1 MRVFILGADGFIGS
15 HLTEKILRET
25 DWHIVGFDLWKKNLK
40 RLRHPRLTFKKGDV
54 FKANRWIEQQIS
66 ESDVVLPLVG
76 VAKPMY
82 YIKKPVWTFELDF
95 EQNLKIVRMC
105 VKHKKRI
112 IFPSTS
118 EVYGMNQ
125 DKTFKEDESSLVLGP
140 INKMRWIYS
149 CSKQMM
155 DRVITAYGQE
165 DALRYTIFRPFN
177 WMGPRL
183 DTFADAKEHSA
194 RSITQFF
201 YDIITNQPVILVNGG
216 EQKRS
221 FTYIEDALDA
231 LMMIMVNDNEKA
243 NGQIFNIGNP
253 HNHYSIKELAYMII
267 EVMKE
272 FKEFKDLSDKA
283 QIITQDGVDFYG
295 TSYEDAQDRC
305 PNIEKIEEHLGWKPT
320 TTLREMIRKTLS
332 VYRDDYKKGKI
343 SG

>member
-1 MRVFILGADGFIGS
+1 MRIFILGADGFIGS

-25 DWHIVGFDLWKKNLK
+25 DWHIAGFDLVRNNLK
-40 RLRHPRLTFKKGDV
+40 QLRHPHFTFKRGDI
-54 FKANRWIEQQIS
+54 FKANRWIEEQVS
-66 ESDVVLPLVG
+66 ASDVVLPLVG
-76 VAKPMY
+76 IAKPMY

-95 EQNLKIVRMC
+95 EQNLKIVRLC

-118 EVYGMNQ
+118 EVYGMSS
-125 DKTFKEDESSLVLGP
+125 DKIFNEDESPLVLGP

-149 CSKQMM
+149 CSKQML

-165 DALRYTIFRPFN
+165 QELRYTLFRPFN
-177 WMGPRL
+177 WVGPRL
-183 DTFADAKEHSA
+183 DTFEDAKARSA

-201 YDIITNQPVILVNGG
+201 YNIITGKPIILVNGG

-231 LMMIMVNDNEKA
+231 LMMITARDNEKT

-267 EVMKE
+267 DVMKE
-272 FKEFKDLSDKA
+272 FKEFKTMADKA
-283 QIITQDGVDFYG
+283 QIISQDGAHFYG
-295 TSYEDAQDRC
+295 PAYEDAQDRR
-305 PNIEKIEEHLGWKPT
+305 PSIEKIEKHLGWRPA
-320 TTLREMIRKTLS
+320 TTLPEMIRKTIA
-332 VYRDDYKKGKI
+332 VYRHDYKKGKI
-343 SG
+343 GG